1 MNVFSKGYNPY
12 ISSQLRGVSES
23 KLANPLI
30 VELAWNILCDTVRFI
45 ESYN

>member
-1 MNVFSKGYNPY
+1 MNVFSKDFNPY
-12 ISSQLRGVSES
+12 ISCQLRGVSES

-30 VELAWNILCDTVRFI
+30 ADLAWTMLCDTIRFI